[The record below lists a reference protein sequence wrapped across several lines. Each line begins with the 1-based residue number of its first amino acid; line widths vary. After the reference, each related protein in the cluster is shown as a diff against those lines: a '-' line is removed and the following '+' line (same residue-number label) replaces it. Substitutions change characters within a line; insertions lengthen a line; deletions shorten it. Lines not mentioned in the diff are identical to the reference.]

1 MTLGTNPED
10 GWFWKQ
16 QFGQWLTNQKGEIMD
31 IHKHVTN
38 VNYQKAW
45 SDMVK
50 KWQELDK
57 TKKSLDEKYQAIF
70 EIPNAAA
77 AYADFFGLSW
87 IGSWFDLANNGDISK
102 GQSGWESGWWWNWW
116 EQQGWTSAT
125 NTGQT
130 GTWWEQQGWASGTNT
145 GQAETWWEQ
154 QGWTSATNAG
164 QAGTWWEQ
172 NQ

>member
-1 MTLGTNPED
+1 
-10 GWFWKQ
+10 
-16 QFGQWLTNQKGEIMD
+16 MD

-77 AYADFFGLSW
+77 AYADFFGLS
-87 IGSWFDLANNGDISK
+87 
-102 GQSGWESGWWWNWW
+102 
-116 EQQGWTSAT
+116 
-125 NTGQT
+125 
-130 GTWWEQQGWASGTNT
+130 
-145 GQAETWWEQ
+145 
-154 QGWTSATNAG
+154 
-164 QAGTWWEQ
+164 
-172 NQ
+172 